1 MAQDN
6 SSSSQPKPEQSKP
19 EANASPA
26 KPKKR
31 LWRLLILAAA
41 ALLILLIVLIL
52 FIPTIASTGMVRGI
66 VVGKINA
73 QMADGRVEIADWSI
87 GWTGIDVKG
96 VQVFDAK
103 GQPLGEVSEL
113 KSSIR
118 PLALLGGNV
127 DLTITQLALQ
137 AKDDALKLQ
146 VDPQTPIHVTMSSDK
161 TLVIDGTV
169 RLPIS
174 YNVAKLW
181 AIVKPMMVTSDKD
194 ALATAKFTGAFTRTF
209 SVKGSFAAGKP
220 FNEAIKSLEAWGDL
234 QLGESYAEGF
244 TLATPSQPAGIP
256 FTLKDGHLRLVYHD
270 KPEGQNEP
278 APIACNNGTLSL
290 AGIYNVDLTD
300 PNMATTLE
308 KPGDLLV
315 NISMN
320 PALAQYGLADFLN
333 VPTFSGAKDA
343 KGLLSLKVLKMQSF
357 PLSPAMM
364 NPPAGMHYTLNV
376 QYSITGLVIGSDMID
391 QVVSMVSK
399 SGSSISTEIKDG
411 TVSLIDGMVNEDS
424 TLAINQKPLRIAGNV
439 KLADR
444 TFAPMTIYF
453 PIALF
458 GAKVPSSL
466 AGILPAAVPIDLE
479 GSMAKPQFHP
489 ENALPKLLENTGGKG
504 LLNGL
509 LGGHK

>member
-1 MAQDN
+1 MAQDYL
-6 SSSSQPKPEQSKP
+6 SSSQPAPDDSKP
-19 EANASPA
+19 EAAAPA

-31 LWRLLILAAA
+31 RWRRLILAAL

-52 FIPTIASTGMVRGI
+52 LLPTIASTSTVRGI

-73 QMADGRVEIADWSI
+73 AMTNGRVEIADWSL
-87 GWTGIDVKG
+87 GWTGIQVKG
-96 VQVFDAK
+96 VQVFDAQN
-103 GQPLGEVSEL
+103 QPLANVGEL
-113 KSSIR
+113 KADFS
-118 PLALLGGNV
+118 PLALLGGNA

-137 AKDDALKLQ
+137 VKDDALKFQ
-146 VDPQTPIHVTMSSDK
+146 CDPQSPLHLKMSADK
-161 TLVIDGTV
+161 TMTIDEAAQ
-169 RLPIS
+169 LPIS
-174 YNVAKLW
+174 YDLAKLW
-181 AIVKPMMVTSDKD
+181 AIAKPMVVKSDKD
-194 ALATAKFTGAFTRTF
+194 KLADAKFTGAFQKTF
-209 SVKGSFAAGKP
+209 TVKGSFAAGKP
-220 FNEAIKSLEAWGDL
+220 FNEAIKTLEAWGDL
-234 QLGESYAEGF
+234 QLGESYAEGIS
-244 TLATPSQPAGIP
+244 LALPNQPAGIP

-278 APIACNNGTLSL
+278 AAIACNSGTLSL

-300 PNMATTLE
+300 PNMATTME
-308 KPGDLLV
+308 KPGDVLV

-343 KGLLSLKVLKMQSF
+343 KGLLSLKILKMQSL
-357 PLSPAMM
+357 PLSAAMM
-364 NPPAGMHYTLNV
+364 NPPAGMHYTLKV

-399 SGSSISTEIKDG
+399 SGSSITTEIRDG
-411 TVSLIDGMVNEDS
+411 TVSLVDGMVTEDS
-424 TLAINQKPLRIAGNV
+424 TLAINRSPLRIAGNV

-458 GAKVPSSL
+458 GAKVPSGL
-466 AGILPAAVPIDLE
+466 AGTLPSQVPIPLE
-479 GSMAKPQFHP
+479 GSMASPQFHP
-489 ENALPKLLENTGGKG
+489 ELALPKLLEGAGTKG